1 MELLVNTLLHITP
14 VFADCDLL
22 GPSAYTTSSANA
34 PATDDPE
41 FDWSSWLIGLD
52 GSGEF
57 N

>member
-1 MELLVNTLLHITP
+1 MELLVSTGLDVSP
-14 VFADCDLL
+14 VFADCDPL
-22 GPSAYTTSSANA
+22 GSSAYTTSSANA